1 MSDATKSASPAF
13 DAEFAAAHV
22 ESGSSV
28 VGIERLPGGVSAHVS
43 RVDLESGAGRRSVVV
58 RQYGDADLRA
68 NPHIARLEMSV
79 LRAITAAGIPA
90 PQPLQLVDDPTQP
103 GAPYLVTSLLE
114 GAPAAELDV
123 MPEAGRLLA
132 EILTRIHA
140 VDVRKAR
147 IRGLPNAAARVR
159 NQMQRASAAEGEPL
173 DPNQGGLTLPWT
185 TVNKAVLLHG
195 DFWSGNILWQQGQI
209 SGVVDWEDACLG
221 DPLKDVSNC
230 RAELYIAGQESTMHR
245 FTEAYLALR
254 RVDAW
259 SLSFWD
265 AWHASTILE
274 RLPEWGLEERAL
286 KDAQSRA
293 TRFQVWAMEE
303 YPTTSP

>member
-13 DAEFAAAHV
+13 GAEFVAAHV
-22 ESGSSV
+22 EPGSSV
-28 VGIERLPGGVSAHVS
+28 VGIERLAGGVSARVS

-68 NPHIARLEMSV
+68 NPHIARMEMSV
-79 LRAITAAGIPA
+79 LRAVAAAGIPA
-90 PQPLQLVDDPTQP
+90 PQALQVVDDPTQP

-114 GAPAAELDV
+114 GAPTVELDV
-123 MPEAGRLLA
+123 MPEAGQLLA
-132 EILTRIHA
+132 EILTQIHA

-147 IRGLPNAAARVR
+147 IRGLPSAVAKVRVMMLEPDPR
-159 NQMQRASAAEGEPL
+159 DPNPL
-173 DPNQGGLTLPWT
+173 DPAKDDLTLPWT
-185 TVNKAVLLHG
+185 TVNKSVLLHG
-195 DFWSGNILWQQGQI
+195 DFWHGNVLWQHGQI

-254 RVDAW
+254 RVDAG

-265 AWHASTILE
+265 AWHASTVLE
-274 RLPEWGLEERAL
+274 RLPEWGLEEQAL
-286 KDAQSRA
+286 KDAQARA
-293 TRFQVWAMEE
+293 ARFQMWAMQE